1 MPSKQDCEVSHF
13 LTHDTDVCAGETA
26 WGYFEKHVLCT
37 HGTVQPSDTHFIWT
51 WRKRYP
57 DWKWP
62 AITESTLKVR
72 EQADFRVQRG
82 AFRKSTVLL
91 KTASAHW
98 KRIKSTKWARCRPDK
113 CVLNVDTASWSDYRS
128 HIKTLPS
135 CCCYA
140 LRYTGRN
147 IYWKW
152 QWMKADNINHWV

>member
-1 MPSKQDCEVSHF
+1 MKWATFWLMIQMCVLVKQPEVILRSMCSAHMERFSPVTLISSGLGESAIQTENDPQSQRVHSK
-13 LTHDTDVCAGETA
+13 
-26 WGYFEKHVLCT
+26 FENRQIL
-37 HGTVQPSDTHFIWT
+37 
-51 WRKRYP
+51 
-57 DWKWP
+57 
-62 AITESTLKVR
+62 E
-72 EQADFRVQRG
+72 FRG
-82 AFRKSTVLL
+82 GLSGNLVLL